1 MKPNVLYTCRSPALF
16 RTCGNNKSSASFL
29 LSKSTSI
36 SAFITSKVSE
46 APKRA
51 TASSYIFKASSDC
64 FEACNNNIF
73 SRYSAARSE
82 ERRVGKECR
91 SRWSPDDSKQTTKI
105 EYVKDE

>member
-64 FEACNNNIF
+64 FEACNNNI
-73 SRYSAARSE
+73 RSE
-82 ERRVGKECR
+82 EHTSELQSRENLVCR
-91 SRWSPDDSKQTTKI
+91 LLLEEKKYSNSFSTFL
-105 EYVKDE
+105 